1 MNNLLESLIGSLSG
15 SAIVLLA
22 RLGLNMLFTAVVVRL
37 VYYRLYR
44 NRDYVFTYF
53 LINLVTFS
61 LAYLLST
68 VRIELGFAL
77 GLFAVFGILRYRTE
91 AIRVRNLTYLFVVIG
106 IALLNALANGG
117 ITLTEL
123 LIANAVI
130 VGTVSVLETASFS
143 GREETR
149 LVHYDRIDLLSP
161 TAATELLEDLRKR
174 THLPVERFEIGDVDL
189 LRDSVDV
196 TIYYRSETSPPPRRS
211 PAELSQELSSRAP

>member
-1 MNNLLESLIGSLSG
+1 MNNLLGALTVSLSG
-15 SAIVLLA
+15 SAVMLLW

-61 LAYLLST
+61 LAYLLSN
-68 VRIELGFAL
+68 VPIELGFAL

-91 AIRVRNLTYLFVVIG
+91 AIKVRNLTYLFVVIG

-117 ITLTEL
+117 ITLAEL

-130 VGTVSVLETASFS
+130 VGTVTVLEVAPFS
-143 GREETR
+143 VREESR
-149 LVHYDRIDLLSP
+149 LVHYDRLDLLSP
-161 TAATELLEDLRKR
+161 ADTAALLEDLRKR

-189 LRDSVDV
+189 LRDSALI
-196 TIYYRSETSPPPRRS
+196 TIHYRSESPVRK
-211 PAELSQELSSRAP
+211 

>member
-1 MNNLLESLIGSLSG
+1 M
-15 SAIVLLA
+15 LLA
-22 RLGLNMLFTAVVVRL
+22 RLALNMLFTAIVVRL

-44 NRDYVFTYF
+44 SRDYVFTYF

-61 LAYLLST
+61 LAYLLSN
-68 VRIELGFAL
+68 VPIELGFAL

-117 ITLTEL
+117 ITLAEL

-130 VGTVSVLETASFS
+130 VGTVGVLEAAPFS
-143 GREETR
+143 GREESR
-149 LVHYDRIDLLSP
+149 MVQYDRLDLLNP
-161 TAATELLEDLRKR
+161 DAAADLLDDLRKR

-189 LRDSVDV
+189 LRDSADI
-196 TIYYRSETSPPPRRS
+196 TIHYRSEERRRPRTS
-211 PAELSQELSSRAP
+211 